1 MEEPNL
7 LSTAMI
13 EDLSGKNLLVAR
25 NLDYKPILW
34 SINQEI
40 NSLCFGQL
48 FINSQVIGTQ
58 ILELG
63 TFGHILV
70 TADLILGW
78 SVIILR
84 NLGMNPFFQPSIKKV
99 SQDILGILGAET
111 LSFHSLN
118 RGYEPLGRN
127 CRRTLLTQLTDR
139 FFG

>member
-1 MEEPNL
+1 MP
-7 LSTAMI
+7 
-13 EDLSGKNLLVAR
+13 
-25 NLDYKPILW
+25 
-34 SINQEI
+34 
-40 NSLCFGQL
+40 
-48 FINSQVIGTQ
+48 QVIGTQ

>member
-70 TADLILGW
+70 TADLIL
-78 SVIILR
+78 
-84 NLGMNPFFQPSIKKV
+84 NP
-99 SQDILGILGAET
+99 
-111 LSFHSLN
+111 SF
-118 RGYEPLGRN
+118 YY
-127 CRRTLLTQLTDR
+127 
-139 FFG
+139 